1 MTPVHP
7 IDTSG
12 AAQPRE
18 RRQTGWRRTS
28 TFQVPDDTPPA
39 NAVRVPMIAAPA
51 ILPTE
56 TTTSATSANGSDQ
69 TQADQARHQFV
80 DNVTRVVRAPQR
92 ITGWFV
98 DLTV

>member
-18 RRQTGWRRTS
+18 RRQTGWRRPPT
-28 TFQVPDDTPPA
+28 TFQIPDDNPPA
-39 NAVRVPMIAAPA
+39 APLRVPMIAAPA
-51 ILPTE
+51 ILPADA
-56 TTTSATSANGSDQ
+56 TTAASGLDQ

-80 DNVTRVVRAPQR
+80 DSVARVVRAPQR